1 MRLATASILLLAL
14 TACNRPP
21 AQAPG
26 ETAPAPSG
34 PVAAA
39 AEPAVDRN
47 CAFCADPGYVRT
59 CEIAQGVRTTLYW
72 NLEDRTSGAVDIFVV
87 DDAGKD
93 SPFAQQPPRGSI
105 ETGPWLRPGLTF
117 KVKDSEGK
125 VLESLEIAGRDC

>member
-1 MRLATASILLLAL
+1 MRLATASILLLFL
-14 TACNRPP
+14 TACSRP
-21 AQAPG
+21 QAPAP
-26 ETAPAPSG
+26 ESTAPAPSG
-34 PVAAA
+34 AVAAA
-39 AEPAVDRN
+39 TEPTVDRT
-47 CAFCADPGYVRT
+47 CAFCADPNYVRT

-72 NLEDRTSGAVDIFVV
+72 NLEDRTSAPIDIFVV

-117 KVKDSEGK
+117 KVKDSQGE